1 MSTGAHGARE
11 LTRRLITR
19 AAAGRTGP
27 DAAALSAHAAC
38 SLACFE
44 LSQSLGTPGFDA
56 ILRRALAQGEPEFP
70 FLAALRLRRHAEHVF
85 EGIPAMIEENGS
97 AAVAAALEM
106 VLDSMFTSLGRLI
119 GDDLVARLVE
129 RDQGLA
135 TQDDGS
141 AT

>member
-27 DAAALSAHAAC
+27 DAAVVAAASAC
-38 SLACFE
+38 ELACAE
-44 LSQSLGTPGFDA
+44 LSLSLGPPGFDA
-56 ILRRALAQGEPEFP
+56 LLRRALAQSEREFP
-70 FLAALRLRRHAEHVF
+70 FLAALRVRRHAEHVF
-85 EGIPAMIEENGS
+85 DGVASLSEENGPDN
-97 AAVAAALEM
+97 VAAALES
-106 VLDSMFTSLGRLI
+106 VLDSMFASLGRLI

-129 RDQGLA
+129 RDINVA

-141 AT
+141 PT